1 MPKIYKPFTDH
12 SSETIFAKLFLQAI
26 GAIARDRHT
35 LSTDFR
41 VFLLGLQRVSNKGH
55 ASFEPGEMAR
65 LLKRESGTQY
75 EDRYLRNIVKV
86 LINAGLVAPA
96 SNIRC
101 LIYPVELIQLRTD
114 KKQVAICPKHGTHSS
129 WSTKNND
136 WVSDS
141 LPTPSG
147 EDALVPTAEI
157 KSEVIDLIEE
167 YNSIGDGSYGSY

>member
-26 GAIARDRHT
+26 GSIARDRHT

-55 ASFEPGEMAR
+55 APFEPGEMAR
-65 LLKRESGTQY
+65 LLKRESGAQY

-86 LINAGLVAPA
+86 LINAGLVASA

-114 KKQVAICPKHGTHSS
+114 KKQVAICPEHGTHSS

-141 LPTPSG
+141 LPIPSG
-147 EDALVPTAEI
+147 EDALVPTTEN